1 MTVQSNSAA
10 PVTFTRR
17 AHLPLGLWDDLFAL
31 VSMLAEA
38 MAEAKAFARAAQ
50 RRYPFVD

>member
-10 PVTFTRR
+10 PVAFTKR
-17 AHLPLGLWDDLFAL
+17 AHLPLGLWDLFAL

-38 MAEAKAFARAAQ
+38 LAEAKAVAHAAQ